1 MRSRLGI
8 SAKIP
13 VNFTDILEY
22 ILPRHKA
29 RKSMKKINF
38 FFYLKILSINFPS
51 GLCSIGLI
59 NLGFSSL

>member
-13 VNFTDILEY
+13 VNFTDVLEY

-29 RKSMKKINF
+29 RKSMRKLNL
-38 FFYLKILSINFPS
+38 FYLEILLINFP
-51 GLCSIGLI
+51 
-59 NLGFSSL
+59 